1 MAFKMKGKSPM
12 MKALVGKQH
21 NLPPELKAK
30 IEASPAKKYASDA
43 QRKAVH
49 ASKAESGMK
58 MKSDPASVT
67 NRRNE
72 GDMKGA
78 RIEKRRGKAAA
89 KGNTGKAKRLSRKL
103 AKHDATDN
111 RGKQAV
117 RTKTVRDGGRIEF

>member
-12 MKALVGKQH
+12 IKGA
-21 NLPPELKAK
+21 
-30 IEASPAKKYASDA
+30 
-43 QRKAVH
+43 
-49 ASKAESGMK
+49 
-58 MKSDPASVT
+58 DPASVT

-72 GDMKGA
+72 GDKKGA

-89 KGNTGKAKRLSRKL
+89 KGNTGKAKRLARKL

-117 RTKTVRDGGRIEF
+117 RTKTVRDGGRMEF